1 MNTPRRPLR
10 RDALWLGLALL
21 AVLAWE
27 LAGADRA
34 LSAWAGGAA
43 GFPLRHPGT
52 WASALHEAGRVLGGL
67 MLLALFVDAAW
78 PGPPW
83 RAPAAVLGVAR
94 RRLVAAATVA
104 TLLLVPALKRLSQT
118 SCPWDVVDHGGTV
131 PWVSHWALGV
141 ADGGP
146 GHCFPS
152 GHVVAAFAFLVPA
165 LAARAQHPRGARWLL
180 AAVGALGLLFG
191 AVQVVRGAHYLSH
204 VLWSGWLCAALAV
217 AVEAALRLQAGFSLP
232 RPSAAARVGPSPA
245 PDAHPVHSRTRS
257 PP

>member
-1 MNTPRRPLR
+1 MNHAPGPWV
-10 RDALWLGLALL
+10 RDTLALALALL
-21 AVLAWE
+21 AVLAWD
-27 LAGADRA
+27 LAGGDRA

-52 WASALHEAGRVLGGL
+52 WASVLHEAGRVMGGL
-67 MLLALFVDAAW
+67 LLLALLVDAAW
-78 PGPPW
+78 PAPPW
-83 RAPAAVLGVAR
+83 RGPVAVHGVAR

-141 ADGGP
+141 VDGGP

-152 GHVVAAFAFLVPA
+152 GHAVAAFAFLVPA
-165 LAARAQHPRGARWLL
+165 LAARARHPRAARVLL
-180 AAVGALGLLFG
+180 AAVGALGLVFG
-191 AVQVVRGAHYLSH
+191 AVQVLRGAHYLSH
-204 VLWSGWLCAALAV
+204 VLWSAWLCAALAV
-217 AVEAALRLQAGFSLP
+217 AVAAALRLQAGFSLP

-245 PDAHPVHSRTRS
+245 HDAHPVHTCTRS

>member
-1 MNTPRRPLR
+1 MSTTPGPLG
-10 RDALWLGLALL
+10 RDARWLGLALL
-21 AVLAWE
+21 AVLAWD
-27 LAGADRA
+27 LAGGDRA

-52 WASALHEAGRVLGGL
+52 WASLLHEAGRVLGGL
-67 MLLALFVDAAW
+67 FLLALLVDAAW
-78 PGPPW
+78 PAPPW
-83 RAPAAVLGVAR
+83 RGPAAARGVAR

-118 SCPWDVVDHGGTV
+118 SCPWDVVDHGGAV

-152 GHVVAAFAFLVPA
+152 GHAVAAFAFMVPA
-165 LAARAQHPRGARWLL
+165 LAARARRPRVARVLL
-180 AAVGALGLLFG
+180 AGVGVLGLLFG
-191 AVQVVRGAHYLSH
+191 AVQVLRGAHYLSH
-204 VLWSGWLCAALAV
+204 VLWSAWLCAALAV
-217 AVEAALRLQAGFSLP
+217 AVDAALRLQAGFSLRWP
-232 RPSAAARVGPSPA
+232 TLGVRVGPTRA
-245 PDAHPVHSRTRS
+245 HDATPVHSRTRS

>member
-1 MNTPRRPLR
+1 MNRAPGSLGHDLR
-10 RDALWLGLALL
+10 WLALALL

-27 LAGADRA
+27 LAGGDRA

-52 WASALHEAGRVLGGL
+52 WASVLHEAGRVVGGV
-67 MLLALFVDAAW
+67 LLAALLVDAAW
-78 PGPPW
+78 PAPPW
-83 RAPAAVLGVAR
+83 RAAEAAPGVAR

-118 SCPWDVVDHGGTV
+118 SCPWDVVDYGGTV

-152 GHVVAAFAFLVPA
+152 GHAVAAFAFLVPA
-165 LAARAQHPRGARWLL
+165 LAARTRHPRAARWLL

-191 AVQVVRGAHYLSH
+191 AVQVLRGAHYASH
-204 VLWSGWLCAALAV
+204 VLWSAWLCAALAV
-217 AVEAALRLQAGFSLP
+217 AVDAALRLQAGFSLRGP
-232 RPSAAARVGPSPA
+232 TRRVRVGPTRA
-245 PDAHPVHSRTRS
+245 HDAHPVHSRTRS